1 MKKLIASAFMAVLMT
16 TGVVAQGGPAANAVT
31 SATYGPARPNPA
43 PTIARI
49 NHLIKI
55 HKMSHTRGTKFI
67 KRLRAYKAAGA
78 LSQARFD
85 RLRKRIRAAEKH
97 YHR

>member
-31 SATYGPARPNPA
+31 SASYGPARPNPK
-43 PTIARI
+43 PIIDRV

-55 HKMSHTRGTKFI
+55 HKMSHARGTKYI
-67 KRLRAYKAAGA
+67 QKLREYKAVGA
-78 LSQARFD
+78 ISQARFD
-85 RLRKRIRAAEKH
+85 RLKKRIRTAEKH
-97 YHR
+97 YRR